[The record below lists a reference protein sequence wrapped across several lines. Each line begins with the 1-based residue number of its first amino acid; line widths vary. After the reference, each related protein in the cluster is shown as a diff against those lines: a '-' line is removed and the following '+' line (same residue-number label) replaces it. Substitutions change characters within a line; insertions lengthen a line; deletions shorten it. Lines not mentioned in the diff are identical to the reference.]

1 MKFSVRERQHQTI
14 RMNKDK
20 LRKAVKILYTVL
32 AIYAVL
38 VATHLGEF
46 WPFSIYPMF
55 SQAGNEWSRSLVH
68 EVPPDHQVTGWEP
81 LLQVQLP
88 GEVFALDNIGLNQND
103 LANLISKNEDWSPRR
118 MQSIRH
124 FFGSY
129 LDNSGFVVYRAR
141 GRFAGEDSNDV
152 IIELT
157 PYFYLLPDTTILNP
171 KLED

>member
-1 MKFSVRERQHQTI
+1 M
-14 RMNKDK
+14 

-68 EVPPDHQVTGWEP
+68 EVDPDYEVTDWNT
-81 LLQVQLP
+81 LLSDELP
-88 GEVFALDNIGLNQND
+88 GEVFALDNIGFNQND
-103 LANLISKNEDWSPRR
+103 LANLISKNEDWSLRR

-124 FFGSY
+124 FFGEHLNENGY
-129 LDNSGFVVYRAR
+129 VVYRVR
-141 GRFAGEDSNDV
+141 GKYAEEGSHDV
-152 IIELT
+152 VIEFT

-171 KLED
+171 KLQD

>member
-1 MKFSVRERQHQTI
+1 MI
-14 RMNKDK
+14 
-20 LRKAVKILYTVL
+20 RKAVKILYTVL

-68 EVPPDHQVTGWEP
+68 EVGPDYKVTDWNT
-81 LLQVQLP
+81 LLSNELP
-88 GEVFALDNIGLNQND
+88 GDVFALDNIGFNQND

-124 FFGSY
+124 FFGDY
-129 LDNSGFVVYRAR
+129 LDENGFVVYRVR
-141 GRFAGEDSNDV
+141 GKYAEEDSHEV
-152 IIELT
+152 IIEFT
-157 PYFYLLPDTTILNP
+157 PYFYLFPDTTILNP
-171 KLED
+171 KLEN

>member
-1 MKFSVRERQHQTI
+1 M
-14 RMNKDK
+14 

-68 EVPPDHQVTGWEP
+68 EIDPAYEYEGEDWSS
-81 LLQVQLP
+81 LLSDALP
-88 GEVFALDNIGLNQND
+88 GSVFALDHIGLNQND
-103 LANLISKNEDWSPRR
+103 LANLISKNEDWSARR

-124 FFGSY
+124 FFGDD
-129 LDNSGFVVYRAR
+129 LQDKGFVVYRAR
-141 GRFAGEDSNDV
+141 GRFTGEGSRDWV
-152 IIELT
+152 IEFT
-157 PYFYLLPDTTILNP
+157 PYFYLLPDTTVMNP
-171 KLED
+171 KLVGL

>member
-1 MKFSVRERQHQTI
+1 M
-14 RMNKDK
+14 

-68 EVPPDHQVTGWEP
+68 EVDPDIEVTDWNA
-81 LLQVQLP
+81 LLREDLP
-88 GEVFALDNIGLNQND
+88 GNVFALDNIGLNQND

-124 FFGSY
+124 FFGSH
-129 LDNSGFVVYRAR
+129 LDEKGFAVYRVR
-141 GRFAGEDSNDV
+141 GRFADEDSNEV
-152 IIELT
+152 IIEFT
-157 PYFYLLPDTTILNP
+157 PYFYLLPDTTKLNP
-171 KLED
+171 KLQN

>member
-1 MKFSVRERQHQTI
+1 M
-14 RMNKDK
+14 

-38 VATHLGEF
+38 VASHLGEF

-68 EVPPDHQVTGWEP
+68 EVEPDYVVSDWEP
-81 LLQVQLP
+81 LLQDELP

-118 MQSIRH
+118 MNSIRH
-124 FFGSY
+124 FFGNY
-129 LDNSGFVVYRAR
+129 LEDRGFVVYRAR
-141 GRFAGEDSNDV
+141 GRYKEEGSREV
-152 IIELT
+152 VIELT
-157 PYFYLLPDTTILNP
+157 PYFYLFPDTTILNP
-171 KLED
+171 ILEE